1 MMSLLEIQPSLK
13 YQAKYVKIILMDIF
27 LAQDPRSYHFCFLK
41 MKPLIADQ
49 RQTSP
54 SCFLLWQRANA
65 WNISSQPLHGGKLIY
80 INLKLIHYTNFSC
93 LAMSSYGQCHME
105 KLAGDLWLGL
115 KFVKLEILSTS
126 FMDFL
131 YDKLGELRSRSLAFI
146 SNVFNLLFW
155 NLAVLPMWH
164 GISCD
169 WYKCLLAVDI
179 LMTD

>member
-1 MMSLLEIQPSLK
+1 
-13 YQAKYVKIILMDIF
+13 
-27 LAQDPRSYHFCFLK
+27 
-41 MKPLIADQ
+41 
-49 RQTSP
+49 
-54 SCFLLWQRANA
+54 
-65 WNISSQPLHGGKLIY
+65 
-80 INLKLIHYTNFSC
+80 
-93 LAMSSYGQCHME
+93 ME
-105 KLAGDLWLGL
+105 KLDSDLLLGL

-169 WYKCLLAVDI
+169 RYKCLLAVDI
-179 LMTD
+179 LMTI